1 MKGAARLM
9 NEASPTPTSLEQEE
23 VVQDFK
29 INLKRE
35 SYETNI
41 QEVHKDKY
49 KEVKTLTCGR
59 L

>member
-1 MKGAARLM
+1 M